1 MADKDTIKKTLIVA
15 TLLCIVCSV
24 LVSASAVLLE
34 ETKKQNKTLD
44 RNKNILLA
52 AGLFRKGD
60 PDSKIPEIFQEDR
73 ARRFFVETKVVDLA
87 TGDFNDQIDP
97 VTFDQRKAARDPAT
111 SEAISP
117 KTDIAS
123 VRRRSKSA
131 VIYLVKEGGEIS
143 QIVLPVH
150 GMGLWSTMY
159 GFLALDKNTTT
170 VRGFTFYEHG
180 ETPGLGG
187 EVENPVWQ
195 AKWVGKEIFDSSW
208 NIDIEV
214 VKGTANREAKHQV
227 DGLAGATITSRG
239 VTHLLHY
246 WLGDEAF
253 GPLLRKLRAEP

>member
-1 MADKDTIKKTLIVA
+1 MASKDTIKKTLIVA
-15 TLLCIVCSV
+15 TVLCIVCSV

-34 ETKKQNKTLD
+34 ETKKRNKTLD

-52 AGLFRKGD
+52 AKLFKKGD
-60 PDSKIPEIFQEDR
+60 PVGQIPEIFRES
-73 ARRFFVETKVVDLA
+73 VEAKIVDLA

-97 VTFDQRKAARDPAT
+97 VTFDQREAARDPAT
-111 SEAISP
+111 SEAITAD
-117 KTDIAS
+117 KDVAS
-123 VRRRSKSA
+123 VRRRSKNA

-208 NIDIEV
+208 NIAIKV
-214 VKGTANREAKHQV
+214 VKGAANREAKHQV

-239 VTHLLHY
+239 VTHLLRY
-246 WLGDEAF
+246 WLGDDAF
-253 GPLLRKLRAEP
+253 GPLLRKLRSVP

>member
-1 MADKDTIKKTLIVA
+1 MASKDTIKKTLIVA

-34 ETKKQNKTLD
+34 ETKKRNKTLD

-52 AGLFRKGD
+52 AKLFKKGD
-60 PDSKIPEIFQEDR
+60 PVGRIPEIFRES
-73 ARRFFVETKVVDLA
+73 VEAKIVDLA

-97 VTFDQRKAARDPAT
+97 VTFDQREAARDPAT
-111 SEAISP
+111 SEAIT
-117 KTDIAS
+117 TDKDVAS
-123 VRRRSKSA
+123 IRRRSKSA
-131 VIYLVKEGGEIS
+131 VIYLVKEGGETI

-208 NIDIEV
+208 SIEIEV
-214 VKGTANREAKHQV
+214 VKGAARRESKHQV

-239 VTHLLHY
+239 VTHLLRY
-246 WLGDEAF
+246 WLGDDAF
-253 GPLLRKLRAEP
+253 GPLLRKLRSVP